1 MADFEPLSISDWR
14 NGQFT
19 AREDLVSP
27 SETWKSVSNFRLNRG
42 RLEVRGGY
50 SLLGTLYPQVR
61 QQIFAGTAGTTVI
74 SGTLSQIP
82 VHPTEAAPS
91 TYTVTWWDGGAGAPS
106 GKIATADA
114 AGVITGANV
123 SSGSITYSTGV
134 FTFTYTVN
142 ATNDV
147 RANFEW
153 ERGLAV
159 TGLLDHFQNS
169 GVEHLLACDTKRVYK
184 WNSAEERFY
193 DLLGADLF
201 TATEYDYFWMLPWND
216 NVLLSNGVNA
226 VYEYVPA
233 GTVTEVPTEFDA
245 GSGGND
251 LDNAVCLI
259 RHRGRLIAFG
269 TTENGTRF
277 PQRARRSS
285 IGNYAVWVSTD
296 FAEAPTNQAIVSAG
310 VLGDNIIVF
319 FDGGEAWIHRYTGE
333 TAAPYEW
340 IKHSGYRGSSGTFS
354 VTDIEGGLV
363 TVGTHGLVATDGRT
377 MSEIDNA
384 IPDYQRLMQIDKL
397 DRSYGLTVTQED
409 AVWLS
414 HVLAGNT
421 APGAIVVWNFRE
433 NAWSVYEIGLRV
445 FDFFRQTT
453 TYTHD
458 SSPSAVTYDSQPAS
472 FPTSYDDVLGQSGVP
487 FIVGGDGA
495 ARVFLFDDSASD
507 NGTSFT
513 ARARTQQ
520 IAPYPGQQTRLGW
533 VEVIGDA
540 AAMKTGT
547 LRFYRDAKPA
557 SYYSASFSLEG
568 GAGDTKIRKR
578 IRVNQRAMFHQIELE
593 VPSIPGWGLDALIL
607 WMQPDGDTRE
617 F

>member
-1 MADFEPLSISDWR
+1 MDYEPLAISDWR

-19 AREDLVSP
+19 AKEDLVSP
-27 SETWKSVSNFRLNRG
+27 TETWKSVSNFRINRG

-61 QQIFAGTAGTTVI
+61 QQVFAGTAGLTII

-82 VHPTEAAPS
+82 VHPGEVSPS
-91 TYTVTWWDGGAGAPS
+91 TYKVTWWDGGAGAPS
-106 GKIATADA
+106 GKIAQDNG
-114 AGVITGANV
+114 AGVITGAQV
-123 SSGSITYSTGV
+123 VSGSITYATGV
-134 FTFTYTVN
+134 FTFTYNAV

-153 ERGLAV
+153 VRGLAV

-169 GVEHLLACDTKRVYK
+169 GVEHLLACDTKRAYK
-184 WNSAEERFY
+184 WNSTERRFY

-201 TATEYDYFWMLPWND
+201 TGTEYDYFWMLPWND
-216 NVLLSNGVNA
+216 NVILSNGVN
-226 VYEYVPA
+226 VLYEYVPA

-245 GSGGND
+245 GSAGND
-251 LDNAVCLI
+251 LDSAVCLI

-277 PQRARRSS
+277 PQRARRSI
-285 IGNYAVWVSTD
+285 IGNYASWVSTD

-310 VLGDNIIVF
+310 VIGDNIIVF

-340 IKHSGYRGSSGTFS
+340 VKHSGYRGSSGTFS

-377 MSEIDNA
+377 MSEIDSS
-384 IPDYQRLMQIDKL
+384 IPNYDKGMQIDKL

-414 HVLAGNT
+414 HVLSGNT
-421 APGAIVVWNFRE
+421 APGAILVWNFRE
-433 NAWSVYEIGLRV
+433 DAFSVYDIGLRV
-445 FDFFRQTT
+445 FDFYRQTT

-458 SSPSAVTYDSQPAS
+458 TSPSSVTYDSQPAG
-472 FPTSYDDVLGQSGVP
+472 FPASYDESQGQSGVP
-487 FIVGGDGA
+487 LIVGGDGA
-495 ARVFLFDDSASD
+495 ARVFLFDGSATD
-507 NGTSFT
+507 NGASFMP
-513 ARARTQQ
+513 RARTQQ
-520 IAPYPGQQTRLGW
+520 IAPYPGQQARLGH
-533 VEVIGDA
+533 VDVIGDA
-540 AAMKTGT
+540 AAMKTAT
-547 LRFYRDAKPA
+547 LRFYRNANPS
-557 SYYSASFSLEG
+557 SYYSATFSLEG
-568 GAGDTKIRKR
+568 AAGETKIRKR
-578 IRVNQRAMFHQIELE
+578 IRVNQRALFHQIELE
-593 VPSIPGWGLDALIL
+593 VPPVPGWGLDALIL